1 MTRSPLRN
9 KFLKTKT
16 DENKKA
22 YNNQR
27 NYCASLFCR
36 EKNSIFN
43 NLDIK
48 KAVDNKCFQQTVKP
62 FFSDKNR
69 IKNKIALIE
78 DKTKIVSGN
87 NLVGETFNKFFANIV
102 PSLDLQ

>member
-1 MTRSPLRN
+1 MHHYKSDTPVQIRHLSWIKLSKEIMTRSPLRN

-48 KAVDNKCFQQTVKP
+48 KAVDNKCF
-62 FFSDKNR
+62 
-69 IKNKIALIE
+69 
-78 DKTKIVSGN
+78 
-87 NLVGETFNKFFANIV
+87 
-102 PSLDLQ
+102 